1 MGLQKTKLFT
11 GTTLSVLLSLV
22 AIYPAIARP
31 SGSQTQAEK
40 IAQMDS
46 MSVTGR
52 IRSIVGNVVTLVL
65 SDGTSRDVMISR
77 AERDRL
83 GLRPGMEI
91 MTMMRDGTM
100 VVEVLAEGSNTT
112 ADMTEGTMTESTSGQ
127 RIVEERVIRRT
138 TTTSPVVEQN
148 IEQTTGDIQRSTQRV
163 EQYNESSSMEEPTQR
178 ARPVR
183 ALW

>member
-1 MGLQKTKLFT
+1 MRLQKTKLFA

-22 AIYPAIARP
+22 AISPAMARP
-31 SGSQTQAEK
+31 AGSQTQAQT

-65 SDGTSRDVMISR
+65 PDGTTRDVMISR

-100 VVEVLAEGSNTT
+100 VVEVVSEGSNT
-112 ADMTEGTMTESTSGQ
+112 ADMTEGTTTESTSGQ
-127 RIVEERVIRRT
+127 RVVEERTIRRT
-138 TTTSPVVEQN
+138 TTYPAVEQTT
-148 IEQTTGDIQRSTQRV
+148 EQTTGDVQRSVQEV
-163 EQYNESSSMEEPTQR
+163 EQYPATQNVEETTQP